1 MRALILIAALLL
13 TAGCRVTGGRWVVEE
28 PVVGARV
35 CPGGVINQERRF
47 VDTFRG
53 WPGSQHRGPDG
64 RLPELGPGTMFP
76 ALRCDGQSKVL

>member
-28 PVVGARV
+28 PVVARV

-47 VDTFRG
+47 VDTFAG
-53 WPGSQHRGPDG
+53 G
-64 RLPELGPGTMFP
+64 RVRNTVVRTDACLN
-76 ALRCDGQSKVL
+76 